1 MDIMSAKKRN
11 VVLGIEG
18 GADIMREGN
27 SIETM
32 NLERAIEVL
41 KVHKVN
47 ETDHYR
53 DCGECSRALEVAINH
68 LEKENSKSDD
78 IQDIIDTAHYWQ
90 DKYLNLLDL
99 IKTKLKEEREK
110 INKSVSP
117 FYKDKLVNRAVG
129 ILEEILRATV
139 VDKKGE

>member
-1 MDIMSAKKRN
+1 MEEI
-11 VVLGIEG
+11 
-18 GADIMREGN
+18 
-27 SIETM
+27 
-32 NLERAIEVL
+32 NLENVIKEL
-41 KVHKVN
+41 KRHKAT

-53 DCGECSRALEVAINH
+53 DCGNCSRALEVAIKC
-68 LEKENSKSDD
+68 LEKENNKSFEEKNEELIVQYLTKKAD

-117 FYKDKLVNRAVG
+117 FYKDKIANRAVG
-129 ILEEILRATV
+129 MLEAILKET

>member
-1 MDIMSAKKRN
+1 M
-11 VVLGIEG
+11 LGIEG
-18 GADIMREGN
+18 DVDIMNEEN
-27 SIETM
+27 SIAVM

-41 KVHKVN
+41 KSHKEN

-53 DCGECSRALEVAINH
+53 DCGIVSRALEVAINH

-90 DKYLNLLDL
+90 DKCLNLLDL
-99 IKTKLKEEREK
+99 IETKLKEEKEK

-117 FYKDKLVNRAVG
+117 FYKDKLSNRAIE
-129 ILEEILRATV
+129 ILEDILKEKEKENESN
-139 VDKKGE
+139 D

>member
-1 MDIMSAKKRN
+1 
-11 VVLGIEG
+11 
-18 GADIMREGN
+18 MREEN
-27 SIETM
+27 SIEAM
-32 NLERAIEVL
+32 DLERAIEVL

-90 DKYLNLLDL
+90 DKCLNLLEL
-99 IKTKLKEEREK
+99 IKTKLKEERER
-110 INKSVSP
+110 INKSDRTI
-117 FYKDKLVNRAVG
+117 K
-129 ILEEILRATV
+129 ILEDILKEKEKANENN
-139 VDKKGE
+139 D

>member
-1 MDIMSAKKRN
+1 M
-11 VVLGIEG
+11 LGIEG

-117 FYKDKLVNRAVG
+117 FYKDKLANRAVG